1 MRQFPRDPPPRVI
14 SYRKGERKLW
24 NKRFPPIYPQSE
36 KKIKDI
42 FPCGPS
48 LSLAEYDF
56 SENTGRKYPFMVGFG
71 WIHVY
76 VETDLVCVC
85 VCLQKGFAAAEQN
98 QDYWV
103 NGQDDCRLL
112 YVSASVTAA
121 APSGLDDDYRACL
134 RHKGGVIAASFVWSI
149 CPLINIVISCFF
161 FLFRCSDSLQLR
173 WTNGVSLCDTHPF
186 GVHT

>member
-1 MRQFPRDPPPRVI
+1 M
-14 SYRKGERKLW
+14 
-24 NKRFPPIYPQSE
+24 
-36 KKIKDI
+36 
-42 FPCGPS
+42 
-48 LSLAEYDF
+48 
-56 SENTGRKYPFMVGFG
+56 
-71 WIHVY
+71 
-76 VETDLVCVC
+76 CVC

-121 APSGLDDDYRACL
+121 APSGLDNDYRACL

-186 GVHT
+186 GVHTYCMSWQKTQTHYCSCCSRSLVLLFHVSGPVFLYYQSCCSTLVVLFLPCSYTF